1 MYTHL
6 LITVAYQEGQD
17 ADPLLKI
24 ARQLAAPDARISLLH
39 VMEPAPIFA
48 LSYLPEGWREDLQRA
63 IEEDLARLAQGME
76 NVETIVTEGDAA
88 HEILDFANLQGVDCI
103 VIASHRPGTQSLILG
118 STASKVVARAQCAVH
133 VARRT

>member
-24 ARQLAAPDARISLLH
+24 ARQLAAPGARISLLH

-76 NVETIVTEGDAA
+76 NVATIVTEGDAA

-103 VIASHRPGTQSLILG
+103 VIASHRPCTQSLILG